1 MARYEQAGSKV
12 IQRGHMVQPVDIVI
26 GLEGGGLTDN
36 WTRLPRDEVR
46 EAQDYYNVN
55 LSGDDDDWFDL
66 DNLAADAELT
76 EMDDAAFLAD
86 WS

>member
-1 MARYEQAGSKV
+1 M

-26 GLEGGGLTDN
+26 GLEGGDLTDN
-36 WTRLPRDEVR
+36 WNRLPRDEVR
-46 EAQDYYNVN
+46 EAQDYFNLN
-55 LSGDDDDWFDL
+55 LSGDDDAWFDL

-76 EMDDAAFLAD
+76 EMNEAAFLAD